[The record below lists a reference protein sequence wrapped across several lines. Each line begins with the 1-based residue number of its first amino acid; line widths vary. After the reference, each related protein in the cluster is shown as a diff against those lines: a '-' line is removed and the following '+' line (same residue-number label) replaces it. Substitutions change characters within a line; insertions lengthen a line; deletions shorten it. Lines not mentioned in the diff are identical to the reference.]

1 MCDKNTTSGNPI
13 ALLQNV
19 ATANSQ
25 QERQSALKA
34 VNQYLMGHSLEEAC
48 SLAQKLPHIL
58 AQYQMDALD
67 AYILSADCPQELR
80 VARDDLC
87 QLLTPVFPALL
98 VSGEALKIRE
108 KVDELESLSDY
119 LESRVELREAILDL
133 PPAEGEAVSG
143 QLHHRLETLLLEE
156 GVPCVLST
164 GNPPAGLAAQ
174 FALWQDVSACEGLGM
189 EHLALYFLAPAREG
203 IRVWMPC
210 CFTSREGAQE
220 ACAVAWV
227 IAQLSPQLSR
237 RERLEL
243 FYQLHQWTER
253 TVLAR
258 ARVVC
263 QTPDMAMLQALYL
276 LLRAAYVLG
285 DCCYWNA
292 PIFQEL
298 AEYGRKHL
306 QPVKTKEGN

>member
-34 VNQYLMGHSLEEAC
+34 VNQYLMCHSLEEAC

-80 VARDDLC
+80 VARDDLR

-98 VSGEALKIRE
+98 VSGEALKLRE

-156 GVPCVLST
+156 AVPCVPST

-174 FALWQDVSACEGLGM
+174 FSLWQDVSACEDLGM

-210 CFTSREGAQE
+210 CFTSLRRGLGHRPAFPPAEQKGA
-220 ACAVAWV
+220 
-227 IAQLSPQLSR
+227 SG
-237 RERLEL
+237 
-243 FYQLHQWTER
+243 
-253 TVLAR
+253 TVLPDPSMDGAHR
-258 ARVVC
+258 ADPCPRGV
-263 QTPDMAMLQALYL
+263 PDPRYGYAAGALSAAAGRLCAGRL
-276 LLRAAYVLG
+276 LLLERPHFPG
-285 DCCYWNA
+285 TGGIWS
-292 PIFQEL
+292 
-298 AEYGRKHL
+298 
-306 QPVKTKEGN
+306 KTSASC

>member
-25 QERQSALKA
+25 QERQNALKA
-34 VNQYLMGHSLEEAC
+34 VNQYVLGHSLEEVC

-67 AYILSADCPQELR
+67 AYILSEDCPQELR
-80 VARDDLC
+80 VARDDLR

-143 QLHHRLETLLLEE
+143 RLHHRLETLLLEE
-156 GVPCVLST
+156 GVPRVLST
-164 GNPPAGLAAQ
+164 GNPPAGLASQ
-174 FALWQDVSACEGLGM
+174 FALWLDVSACEDLGM

-210 CFTSREGAQE
+210 CFTSKDGARE
-220 ACAVAWV
+220 ACAAAWV

-243 FYQLHQWTER
+243 FYQLCQWTER

-276 LLRAAYVLG
+276 LLRAAYVMG
-285 DCCYWNA
+285 YCCYWNA

-298 AEYGRKHL
+298 AEYGREHL
-306 QPVKTKEGN
+306 HPVKTKEGN